1 MKIPRLRRWFCA
13 VTPEEYAE
21 FETGRTIAV
30 SPVSV
35 DIQTGRITGRNQ
47 IWLGTSVPAA
57 DTWLRQHLKLSGA
70 VYVIGVPAHCVDR
83 LRCRP
88 HAGGW
93 HYDRS
98 IVVPGHCGV
107 ERVDLAS

>member
-13 VTPEEYAE
+13 VTPEEYAR
-21 FETGRTIAV
+21 FETDRTI
-30 SPVSV
+30 PVAPVTV

-57 DTWLRQHLKLSGA
+57 DTWLRQHLKLLGS

-83 LRCRP
+83 LRCQP

-93 HYDRS
+93 HYDRT
-98 IVVPGHCGV
+98 IHIPGHCGV